1 MNNSYWRQQQP
12 ILPRLGVFCVTF
24 SFRAATVR
32 CTLTAATLGDA
43 LDLAKV
49 QQHGMGRGD
58 DEHISSDWTDFDAK
72 FLGPWNKRPPYF
84 VPQSLYFSIHID
96 FKCDPQSPL
105 GNQLF

>member
-1 MNNSYWRQQQP
+1 
-12 ILPRLGVFCVTF
+12 LPRLGVFCVTF

-58 DEHISSDWTDFDAK
+58 DEHISSDWTDFDTK
-72 FLGPWNKRPPYF
+72 FLGP
-84 VPQSLYFSIHID
+84 
-96 FKCDPQSPL
+96 
-105 GNQLF
+105 